1 MLKRLR
7 EKLAEE
13 VRQFP
18 NVPFPIQTQS
28 NGEPTNKLA
37 VDTLKENDLINFG
50 EGLTNSTSN
59 STLLRPTPD
68 QFSITDEK
76 DETPSEPGTPHKLQ
90 ADLAS
95 DSEIFTTPQSTPVP
109 ISTLQ
114 ATSNEQIQ
122 RLPSLYGE
130 AQHIQPNFVYQTSKS
145 NYMPQSDIE
154 SEVEPDVSTLNLDDV
169 SKEQLFAAI
178 QKVQARLQKYRN
190 KYVEL
195 VKAYRGVDAEKE
207 KIKNA
212 LTESQDKALRRIGE
226 LREQCQLEQ
235 QAKAH
240 LEQNLRLIL
249 EEKEDMIKVMEMKIK
264 LLKEGENLEAF
275 ETNQTEQSTLNLDV
289 CTESP
294 EKMPTVEQ
302 PITRPKEAP
311 ELQIIKEKNKRLEI
325 LLMKCKDTIKSNKE
339 RIVQLQ
345 KETEMLSNQVEEKTK
360 ELQHV
365 QEKEAEIQARLREEL
380 QEMSEMIEKLKKQ
393 QEESSMAMA
402 ETKRNM
408 HEELEQRDQQ
418 LRDSKIERKTLIQQK
433 NVLEKEVEELKTV
446 IANNEQQYWN
456 EVNELQDRLKAT
468 EKVMEEEKQNLMHEL
483 SRGKAAAISL
493 MKEELKKKISAV
505 EEEWMKKIENFRA
518 DYHRTLEEKDDEVKK
533 IVEEKEL
540 EFQKELE
547 ERTEQMKLA
556 LEERDIQK
564 VAAVSKV
571 DSQNDK
577 LLEEVEEMKSKR
589 MELESQ
595 VTSLQGQ
602 LKEQAKCY
610 QVELEKIKQSHL
622 ECIAI
627 LKLGDNQQTIIKKQ
641 LAINEEKG
649 DIPKTCMAGEDSTDN
664 VAEMNKNMH
673 YKLQDSCKQND
684 SIVQNLKSLEKEI
697 HDGNEKEPDAH
708 QTCSDLQNELLKAQ
722 GSLKKAL
729 AERNNVIQKLELVN
743 QQLNNIAQENYGL
756 QKLCDDKSSSLT
768 SFSNNLEAF
777 QQEKVELIQHLNI
790 LQEPTAFQN
799 EIALKIE
806 EYKNEIVELR
816 NMLKHC
822 EDEKQSL
829 VEEAICLKK
838 ELDVFKKGMEDM
850 HSFEEKFSELSEE
863 KSKCVS
869 ELERIS
875 DTQKSLITEKEAVET
890 ELKITKENLN
900 KVQTTLHQLSIE
912 RVNYEEKSQ
921 TLQEELK
928 LALEEKKT
936 MNNYIKN
943 LKTSLQEVENDL
955 RKEKNYKVFKVQSL
969 ENNINCIKTEKDI
982 LQREVVALRN
992 SFEEETFKLS
1002 AELTNFK
1009 SKCLDLQL
1017 EKQYLEATAQE
1028 TLKKLQDGYEK
1039 KFHALTEEWTQR
1051 IDKMNNESENN
1062 VSRVTQQWK
1071 TRVEEYENKI
1081 REVEISN
1088 GELKVRETNLCQEL
1102 QTTKTEV
1109 EIKFIEFYRQLLHYT
1124 VEDPNQI
1131 IANPILNQL
1140 DSDKLDYKEK
1150 LELITEGINIL
1161 MENLCCKKDMLV
1173 LQESLSSLNLKIEEF
1188 QRSIEAK
1195 EDKIRILKDE
1205 KSILED
1211 KIKSSEIQWKEY
1223 EQHLNETL
1231 HTKLKDVEQQAEETV
1246 EALKSDL
1253 KQALEKLKVQ
1263 EMEFE
1268 TNLKMHTD
1276 KHCMEKEN
1284 LKSVITRLK
1293 DETNSLNSNAK
1304 KEVVK
1309 LNSEISDLKFQLET
1323 SQKIVEECHA
1333 ELAKMD
1339 EGKTMVV
1346 QTLTKEWNEKLN
1358 KSVETFQVI
1367 NNQLEESNKKMKEN
1381 FSMKE
1386 KELENLKKNYESQQK
1401 KANNDLDYLQMQIKD
1416 LQNQNFYLKEIHK
1429 KELETQEA
1437 KHKTEIEN
1445 FQKKLNEFVSLTAE
1459 LENLQHN
1466 LTDAEK
1472 CIEESKATH
1481 QLELDELQ
1489 QHLQNKLDEKT
1500 KVIEEKEELLKDLE
1514 KNLNHQKRQNDLF
1527 QSKISEINEL
1537 LLFKDQEIEKFSS
1550 LKSKYELLQKEYSE
1564 ARLAMD
1570 TKEDIYASKCE
1581 ELQELVVSVNKKD
1594 SQFKLLTDQ
1603 CEKLKEDLKLSVQNE
1618 QMLQVK
1624 LQDLKSQCNQYE
1636 STVSKLQSEIE
1647 FSHAKL
1653 ASSLAEK
1660 EVVISDYK
1668 NRLFTVTGNYETL
1681 QKRIENL
1688 EGELQEVHKT
1698 LGVEIEEKEVLLKSI
1713 QKIREEKKKMEEEFM
1728 RLTEVNQMKLTE
1740 VKKKAEVELAE
1751 IKKELQSE
1759 KENSEEEY
1767 QKKIS
1772 AAETLHKKE
1781 VLKLKEEINE
1791 LMIEK
1796 KSTENKFQ
1804 EQILK
1809 SCRVADLEERLAHL
1823 EEEKGQLKEKL
1834 KELQL
1839 QKEEEGKD
1847 WQIKSVEYEN
1857 SLKKK
1862 LSEKD
1867 DRFNELLIKYNELLS
1882 SHQES
1887 LSACEL
1893 QNSEVLK
1900 ELKREIEQE
1909 KKKTENHLKDHHEQ
1923 VAFLEEKH
1931 QKEKDELISQIE
1943 NLTRM
1948 QTTHITLEKYKEKE
1962 NFVDQLKHVK
1972 NDEGFEKHL
1981 LVETCDQDH
1990 RNMISKLKKEKEEAN
2005 EKIAFM
2011 ESEHHKKLEEL
2022 EKQYRS
2028 ALSNMEIELQLRN
2041 NQLDESLILAE
2052 ANQATVSQ
2060 NLEKAESDLQL
2071 LQHQIGLLKEENTRL
2086 SLEVELNGSTVEFA
2100 KYQQKEKCRKDKKL
2114 EFKEQENVMHLKEE
2128 NKKLRWE
2135 LETLKEEMS
2144 IFHKLDNVQ
2153 TLEINEIRKEF
2164 QQKLCEKD
2172 NECKSKLKQLV
2183 QDFAG
2188 QIKTKEAEYE
2198 GLLKEAI
2205 EKGQYEE
2212 EKVSWEH
2219 RQEVAALEEEL
2230 SEKISAI
2237 EEVHEHYHELLQ
2249 VKDKELKQLRQQ
2261 LQLQTEAELELHS
2274 PNKEGSG
2281 WDEEW
2286 VEVDEDSSQESFKMP
2301 ASSLSSN
2308 KEQVEVRCNNYNGQ
2322 VEVQPSLNRPK
2333 SKVVD
2338 LNQLMT
2344 YRPSSSTE
2352 KNLSQTSLN
2361 LPEPTEY
2368 EYLRNILFEYMMGKE
2383 PLVLA
2388 KVISAVLRFSEDQTQ
2403 QILTREEARQSMK

>member
-109 ISTLQ
+109 IPTLQ

-130 AQHIQPNFVYQTSKS
+130 AQHIQPSFVYQTSRS

-154 SEVEPDVSTLNLDDV
+154 SEVEPDISTLNLDGV
-169 SKEQLFAAI
+169 SKEQLYAAI

-264 LLKEGENLEAF
+264 LLKEGDNLEAF
-275 ETNQTEQSTLNLDV
+275 ETNQTEQSTMNLEL

-446 IANNEQQYWN
+446 IAKNEQQYWN

-493 MKEELKKKISAV
+493 MKEELEKKISTV
-505 EEEWMKKIENFRA
+505 EEEWMKKIENLRA
-518 DYHRTLEEKDDEVKK
+518 DYHRTLEEKNDEVKK

-547 ERTEQMKLA
+547 KRTEQVKLA

-564 VAAVSKV
+564 VAAVSEM

-641 LAINEEKG
+641 QAINEEKG
-649 DIPKTCMAGEDSTDN
+649 DIPKTCMGGEDSTDN
-664 VAEMNKNMH
+664 VAEINKNTH
-673 YKLQDSCKQND
+673 YKLQLEWEQQVYSLQDSCKQND

-708 QTCSDLQNELLKAQ
+708 QTYSDLQNELVKAQ

-729 AERNNVIQKLELVN
+729 AERNNVIQILELVN

-768 SFSNNLEAF
+768 SFSYNLEAF
-777 QQEKVELIQHLNI
+777 QQEKVDLVQHLNI
-790 LQEPTAFQN
+790 LQEPTAFQS
-799 EIALKIE
+799 EIAVKIE
-806 EYKNEIVELR
+806 EYKNEIVELT

-822 EDEKQSL
+822 EDEKRSL
-829 VEEAICLKK
+829 VKEAISLRK
-838 ELDVFKKGMEDM
+838 ELDVCKKGMEDM

-863 KSKCVS
+863 KNKCVS
-869 ELERIS
+869 ELKRIS
-875 DTQKSLITEKEAVET
+875 DTQKTLITEKEAVET
-890 ELKITKENLN
+890 ELKVTEENLN

-912 RVNYEEKSQ
+912 RVNNEEKSQ

-928 LALEEKKT
+928 LAQEEKKT
-936 MNNYIKN
+936 MSNYIKN

-955 RKEKNYKVFKVQSL
+955 RKEKYKIFKVQSL

-1002 AELTNFK
+1002 TELTNLK
-1009 SKCLDLQL
+1009 SKCIDLQF
-1017 EKQYLEATAQE
+1017 EKQYLDATAQE

-1039 KFHALTEEWTQR
+1039 KLHALTEEWTQR

-1102 QTTKTEV
+1102 QTTKNEV

-1140 DSDKLDYKEK
+1140 DSGKLDYKEK
-1150 LELITEGINIL
+1150 LELITEGISIL
-1161 MENLCCKKDMLV
+1161 MENLCCKKDVLV
-1173 LQESLSSLNLKIEEF
+1173 LQESLSSLNLRIEEF

-1211 KIKSSEIQWKEY
+1211 KIKSSEIQWKEH
-1223 EQHLNETL
+1223 EQYLNETL

-1276 KHCMEKEN
+1276 KHCMEKES
-1284 LKSVITRLK
+1284 LKSIIKRLT
-1293 DETNSLNSNAK
+1293 DETNSLNSDAK

-1323 SQKIVEECHA
+1323 SQKTVEECHT

-1367 NNQLEESNKKMKEN
+1367 NNQLEESNKKMQEN

-1386 KELENLKKNYESQQK
+1386 KEFENLKKNYESQQE

-1416 LQNQNFYLKEIHK
+1416 FQNQNFNMKEIHK

-1445 FQKKLNEFVSLTAE
+1445 FQKKLNKFVSLTAE
-1459 LENLQHN
+1459 LENLQHK

-1500 KVIEEKEELLKDLE
+1500 RVIKKKEELLKDLE

-1550 LKSKYELLQKEYSE
+1550 FKSKYELLQKEYSE

-1570 TKEDIYASKCE
+1570 AKEHVYASKCE
-1581 ELQELVVSVNKKD
+1581 ELQELVVSVNVKD

-1603 CEKLKEDLKLSVQNE
+1603 CEKLKKDLELSVHNE
-1618 QMLQVK
+1618 QVLQVK

-1647 FSHAKL
+1647 FSHAKSV
-1653 ASSLAEK
+1653 SSLTEK

-1668 NRLFTVTGNYETL
+1668 NRLFTVTENYETL
-1681 QKRIENL
+1681 QKRIKNL
-1688 EGELQEVHKT
+1688 EEELQEVHKT
-1698 LGVEIEEKEVLLKSI
+1698 LGVEIEEKEVSLKNI
-1713 QKIREEKKKMEEEFM
+1713 QKIREEKKNMEEEFM
-1728 RLTEVNQMKLTE
+1728 RMTEVNQMKLTE

-1759 KENSEEEY
+1759 KENSEEKY
-1767 QKKIS
+1767 QKKFS
-1772 AAETLHKKE
+1772 AAETLYNKE
-1781 VLKLKEEINE
+1781 VLTLKEVINE

-1796 KSTENKFQ
+1796 QSTENKFQ

-1809 SCRVADLEERLAHL
+1809 YCRVADLEERLAHL

-1847 WQIKSVEYEN
+1847 WQVKSVESEN
-1857 SLKKK
+1857 SFKKK

-1887 LSACEL
+1887 LSTCEV

-1909 KKKTENHLKDHHEQ
+1909 KKKTEEHLKAHHEQ
-1923 VAFLEEKH
+1923 LALLEENH

-1943 NLTRM
+1943 NLTRK

-1972 NDEGFEKHL
+1972 NDEGFEKL
-1981 LVETCDQDH
+1981 LFVETCDQDH

-2028 ALSNMEIELQLRN
+2028 ALKTETEGRCFKEYYSKEKRKVIGYESSKLSNMENELQLRN

-2114 EFKEQENVMHLKEE
+2114 EFKEKENVIHLKEE
-2128 NKKLRWE
+2128 NKKLKWE
-2135 LETLKEEMS
+2135 LEALKEEMS

-2153 TLEINEIRKEF
+2153 TSEINEIRKEF

-2172 NECKSKLKQLV
+2172 NEFKSKLKQLV

-2205 EKGQYEE
+2205 DFPYKTAARRFTGLNSLKVIMQFLL
-2212 EKVSWEH
+2212 EKV
-2219 RQEVAALEEEL
+2219 
-2230 SEKISAI
+2230 
-2237 EEVHEHYHELLQ
+2237 
-2249 VKDKELKQLRQQ
+2249 
-2261 LQLQTEAELELHS
+2261 T
-2274 PNKEGSG
+2274 
-2281 WDEEW
+2281 
-2286 VEVDEDSSQESFKMP
+2286 
-2301 ASSLSSN
+2301 ASML
-2308 KEQVEVRCNNYNGQ
+2308 
-2322 VEVQPSLNRPK
+2322 
-2333 SKVVD
+2333 
-2338 LNQLMT
+2338 T
-2344 YRPSSSTE
+2344 SSST
-2352 KNLSQTSLN
+2352 
-2361 LPEPTEY
+2361 Y
-2368 EYLRNILFEYMMGKE
+2368 
-2383 PLVLA
+2383 A
-2388 KVISAVLRFSEDQTQ
+2388 SA
-2403 QILTREEARQSMK
+2403 AA